1 MCARDN
7 AVKDDGT
14 VGTGIA
20 DTCAEA
26 IACALEPYAPL
37 WEGDMLAE
45 VVCVTSLPLPIP
57 KDVHT
62 AIGKALVAL
71 GYAEGSFLFCSTA
84 SAAAEDIRFIIESV
98 APVATLFLD
107 RASAAHVLDTYGAD
121 AMSAPAGVV
130 IPTPMR
136 SFVVLEDFPASL
148 VSQELKRAA
157 WHQMQAARRITSRL

>member
-14 VGTGIA
+14 VGAGIA
-20 DTCAEA
+20 DACAEA
-26 IACALEPYAPL
+26 VARALEPYASI
-37 WEGDMLAE
+37 WEGDEFAE
-45 VVCVTSLPLPIP
+45 VVCVTSLSLPIP
-57 KDVHT
+57 EEVRT

-71 GYAEGSFLFCSTA
+71 GYAEGSFLFCSTSSA
-84 SAAAEDIRFIIESV
+84 SAEDIRFVIESV

-107 RASAAHVLDTYGAD
+107 RASAIPVLDAYGAD